1 MYADINYS
9 VCDFQSLVINYTL
22 QAQKD
27 FQTLLIQGFFFGSN
41 IGDLA
46 LWIRSIPSMAVNI
59 QSPGFF
65 FFFFHFLGGQ

>member
-27 FQTLLIQGFFFGSN
+27 FQTLLIQGFFFRQQHRGLSSV
-41 IGDLA
+41 DQ
-46 LWIRSIPSMAVNI
+46 VNTI
-59 QSPGFF
+59 NGR
-65 FFFFHFLGGQ
+65 